1 MARCRASWSC
11 VVESDAATRG
21 QQDALQIRGRQIR
34 SRRRGSE
41 RGVAAM
47 ALVKLALTF
56 AIVAWYRGDWVR
68 ARSSKARARVRR
80 RARETRRRR
89 ARGIDP
95 ARAPLEWTVEDGTD
109 TSAHGRLARERRAIL
124 ERAKSARARASLGAG
139 AARRM
144 AEKLES
150 SCAPRRDKR
159 RFAGGAGRRRDER
172 CDARRARRGAEGA
185 LAAAA
190 ERHAL
195 VRERVRQRRRE
206 VGDAASATP
215 R

>member
-1 MARCRASWSC
+1 
-11 VVESDAATRG
+11 
-21 QQDALQIRGRQIR
+21 
-34 SRRRGSE
+34 
-41 RGVAAM
+41 M
-47 ALVKLALTF
+47 ALVKLALVF
-56 AIVAWYRGDWVR
+56 VIVAWYRGDWVR
-68 ARSSKARARVRR
+68 AQLRRHARAFGDALARFGVGVRGT
-80 RARETRRRR
+80 EFT
-89 ARGIDP
+89 

-124 ERAKSARARASLGAG
+124 ERAKRRAGAREDLGAG

-150 SCAPRRDKR
+150 SWARRRDKR
-159 RFAGGAGRRRDER
+159 RFAGGADDGATRDVTL
-172 CDARRARRGAEGA
+172 DALVAERRARST
-185 LAAAA
+185 AAA

-206 VGDAASATP
+206 VGDAASATS

>member
-1 MARCRASWSC
+1 
-11 VVESDAATRG
+11 
-21 QQDALQIRGRQIR
+21 
-34 SRRRGSE
+34 
-41 RGVAAM
+41 M

-68 ARSSKARARVRR
+68 AQLRRHARVFGDAL
-80 RARETRRRR
+80 ARLGVG

-124 ERAKSARARASLGAG
+124 ERAKRRAGAREDLGAG

-150 SCAPRRDKR
+150 SWARRRDKR
-159 RFAGGAGRRRDER
+159 RFTGGAGDGATRDVTL
-172 CDARRARRGAEGA
+172 DALVAERRARST
-185 LAAAA
+185 AAA

-206 VGDAASATP
+206 VGDAASATS

>member
-1 MARCRASWSC
+1 
-11 VVESDAATRG
+11 
-21 QQDALQIRGRQIR
+21 
-34 SRRRGSE
+34 
-41 RGVAAM
+41 M
-47 ALVKLALTF
+47 ALVKLALVF
-56 AIVAWYRGDWVR
+56 VIVAWYRGDWVR
-68 ARSSKARARVRR
+68 AQLRRHARAFGDALARFGVGVRGT
-80 RARETRRRR
+80 EFT
-89 ARGIDP
+89 

-124 ERAKSARARASLGAG
+124 ERAKRRAGAREDLGAG

-150 SCAPRRDKR
+150 SWARRRDKR
-159 RFAGGAGRRRDER
+159 RFAGGAGDGATRDVTL
-172 CDARRARRGAEGA
+172 DALVAERRARST
-185 LAAAA
+185 AAA

-206 VGDAASATP
+206 VGDAASATS

>member
-1 MARCRASWSC
+1 
-11 VVESDAATRG
+11 
-21 QQDALQIRGRQIR
+21 
-34 SRRRGSE
+34 
-41 RGVAAM
+41 M
-47 ALVKLALTF
+47 ALMKLALTF

-68 ARSSKARARVRR
+68 AQLRRHARVFGDAL
-80 RARETRRRR
+80 ARLGVG

-124 ERAKSARARASLGAG
+124 EDAKRRAGAHGGLGAG

-144 AEKLES
+144 AEKLEEGW
-150 SCAPRRDKR
+150 ARRRSR
-159 RFAGGAGRRRDER
+159 RFAGGAGDGATRDVTL
-172 CDARRARRGAEGA
+172 DALVAERRARST
-185 LAAAA
+185 AAA

-206 VGDAASATP
+206 VGDAASATS